1 MNIQINSETSS
12 LKEVLIGNSY
22 NFKSPLNF
30 RDLYDPTSLINY
42 LKGRYPIKFRLQ
54 NQLSKLKKTLIKN
67 GVIVH
72 ELDIVNTNQIFSRD
86 LGFVIDDKFFLSSII
101 PDREH
106 ELKGLKSILKNINN
120 IVRLPKSAHIEGGD
134 VVVDKNHVFIGYYGK
149 NDYKNQ
155 ITARTNKKAIRI
167 IRDKLRDKEIF
178 PIELIK
184 SSTKP
189 SINALHL
196 DCCFQP
202 VSKNKAV
209 ICKEAFANKIELNF
223 LISYFGEQNIF
234 EVTLKEMSRLYCNFF
249 SINENTVI
257 TDKRF
262 TRLIRWFDEIGMKV
276 EKINFSEIS
285 KLGGLFR
292 CCTLPLR
299 REKNKK

>member
-167 IRDKLRDKEIF
+167 IRDKLKNKEIF

-189 SINALHL
+189 TINALHL

-276 EKINFSEIS
+276 EKIDFSEIS

-292 CCTLPLR
+292 CCTLPLI

>member
-167 IRDKLRDKEIF
+167 IRDKLTNKEIF
-178 PIELIK
+178 PVELIK

-262 TRLIRWFDEIGMKV
+262 TRLIKWFNEIGMKV
-276 EKINFSEIS
+276 EKIDFSEIS

>member
-189 SINALHL
+189 TINALHL

-276 EKINFSEIS
+276 EKIDFSEIS

-292 CCTLPLR
+292 CCTLPLK

>member
-167 IRDKLRDKEIF
+167 IRDKLKNKEIF

-184 SSTKP
+184 SSITP
-189 SINALHL
+189 SLNALHL

-257 TDKRF
+257 TDIRF
-262 TRLIRWFDEIGMKV
+262 TRLISWFNDIGMKV
-276 EKINFSEIS
+276 EKIDFSEIS

-299 REKNKK
+299 REKK

>member
-167 IRDKLRDKEIF
+167 IRDKLKNKEIF

-276 EKINFSEIS
+276 EKIDFSEIS

-292 CCTLPLR
+292 CCTLPLK

>member
-262 TRLIRWFDEIGMKV
+262 TRLIKWFNEIGMKV
-276 EKINFSEIS
+276 EKIDFSEIS

-292 CCTLPLR
+292 CCTLPLI

>member
-1 MNIQINSETSS
+1 MNVKINSETLT

-30 RDLYDPTSLINY
+30 RDLYDPTSLLNY
-42 LKGRYPIKFRLQ
+42 LKGKYPNKFRLQ
-54 NQLSKLKKTLIKN
+54 SQLSKFKKILIKY
-67 GVIVH
+67 GVKVH
-72 ELDIVNTNQIFSRD
+72 DLDIVDTNQVFARD
-86 LGFVIDDKFFLSSII
+86 LGFVIDDKFIISSIL
-101 PDREH
+101 PDREM
-106 ELKGLKSILKNINN
+106 ELNGLRTILKNIKNV
-120 IVRLPKSAHIEGGD
+120 IKLPKSAHVEGGD
-134 VVVDKNHVFIGYYGK
+134 VVVTKDSVFIGYYNK
-149 NDYKNQ
+149 KDYRNQ
-155 ITARTNKKAIRI
+155 ITARTNKKAIKI
-167 IRDKLRDKEIF
+167 LKELIQGKEVF

-184 SSTKP
+184 SSIKP
-189 SINALHL
+189 SLNALHL

-223 LISYFGEQNIF
+223 LISYFGDQNIF
-234 EVTLKEMSRLYCNFF
+234 EITLKEMSRLYCNFF
-249 SINENTVI
+249 SINENTVV

-262 TRLIRWFDEIGMKV
+262 TRLIRWFKEIGMNV
-276 EKINFSEIS
+276 EKVDFSEIS

>member
-54 NQLSKLKKTLIKN
+54 NQLSNLKKTLIKN

-167 IRDKLRDKEIF
+167 MRDKLKNKEIF

-262 TRLIRWFDEIGMKV
+262 TRLIKWFNEIGMKV
-276 EKINFSEIS
+276 EKIDFSEIS

>member
-167 IRDKLRDKEIF
+167 IRDKLKNKEIF

-189 SINALHL
+189 TINALHL

-276 EKINFSEIS
+276 EKIDFSEIS

-292 CCTLPLR
+292 CCTLPLK